1 MKRAIGPIVTTGMAL
16 VVSGVIVANPV
27 VAPRADVQIPA
38 VQLSSGS
45 GEAGGMLDEAFLN
58 AIAPAPPESTN
69 PFAVLKQLVSSLVA
83 DATFIGKN
91 AIVDAFVAGVTAVSE
106 PELTAAWAPYVAPP
120 AELSAVAAS
129 VLPGLQFPDPA
140 TWPDVP
146 IALPDPVVAVGDAL
160 SPVVKELV
168 TSLVHDVGYVG
179 GEMISA
185 AFAVGAVVAAEPA
198 MIAETLRAL
207 VKGDF
212 AGALNSAVKV
222 VTAPLGPP
230 AIIIDALRTV
240 VERRLA
246 ALVPVVAVPEAAAES
261 DAAPAVAPPTLSAVA
276 PAPTASALSQ
286 RPARRAPDAQAP
298 GGPITALVPTPAAG
312 TSAAAATAPVVDSS
326 EIRRSTRGSVDGTAA
341 PATRRPAALARDA
354 VKAVGEQVGA
364 AVNDVAD
371 AVGRTTG
378 RAGVGRQGAAAE

>member
-27 VAPRADVQIPA
+27 VTPRADVQIPA

-45 GEAGGMLDEAFLN
+45 DDAGGMLDEAFLN

-106 PELTAAWAPYVAPP
+106 PELTAAWAPYAAPP
-120 AELSAVAAS
+120 AEFSAAVAA

-140 TWPDVP
+140 TLPDLP
-146 IALPDPVVAVGDAL
+146 ATLPDPVAPVSDPL
-160 SPVVKELV
+160 SPVVKEFV

-240 VERRLA
+240 VEKRLA
-246 ALVPVVAVPEAAAES
+246 GLVPAITAPEAAAES
-261 DAAPAVAPPTLSAVA
+261 HAAPTVA
-276 PAPTASALSQ
+276 APTPSAAAPTDTSLGQ
-286 RPARRAPDAQAP
+286 RPTRRAPDTQAP
-298 GGPITALVPTPAAG
+298 GTPVAALVPRPAAG
-312 TSAAAATAPVVDSS
+312 SSPSAATVSIMDSS
-326 EIRRSTRGSVDGTAA
+326 EIRRSIRGSVEGAA
-341 PATRRPAALARDA
+341 TPATRRPSNLAREA
-354 VKAVGEQVGA
+354 VTAVGEQIGA
-364 AVNDVAD
+364 AVNDAAD
-371 AVGRTTG
+371 AVGRAAA
-378 RAGVGRQGAAAE
+378 RAGVGRTGSAAE